1 MREIKFRGRCLE
13 SGTWIYGSL
22 FNSIW
27 RKSADGS
34 RVCYIF
40 PDNMLA
46 DDNGGGDCW
55 EDFAE
60 VAEQYEVDPSTVGQY
75 TGLHDKEGG
84 EIYEGDIMVLVAQ
97 RAESVFL
104 SLGWEAVGPEYRSIL
119 AMTYNIGQCAF
130 GFCRPREAMDANPDI
145 CGLAVHNR
153 CRIIGNIHDNPELLK
168 TE

>member
-1 MREIKFRGRCLE
+1 MREIKFRGRCLD

-40 PDNMLA
+40 PDNMLS

-75 TGLHDKEGG
+75 TGLHDKEGR
-84 EIYEGDIMVLVAQ
+84 EIYEGDIV
-97 RAESVFL
+97 SVSYGHPGL
-104 SLGWEAVGPEYRSIL
+104 DSSGVIEYKCGGFIL
-119 AMTYNIGQCAF
+119 RYRDHGYL
-130 GFCRPREAMDANPDI
+130 NPVDFSDCDI
-145 CGLAVHNR
+145 
-153 CRIIGNIHDNPELLK
+153 RILGNIHDNPELLK
-168 TE
+168 IA